1 MPDREEMQMDP
12 RAREEGFRDLE
23 RVSDEH
29 LANYAEECKREADEA
44 TSTERQEWQDYF
56 DLWEGDRDYTDKEKW
71 QSKMVIEKPF
81 AAVEQATAQIQRALL
96 DSPEFLRVEGVPS
109 VMGFPVAF
117 WEAYLRGALEKSKF
131 IPHYTDSVQVSFITG
146 IGSYMK
152 PRWNRFQAD
161 GVDLSFLS
169 ISNVLPWKIYRDP
182 NSKPREQWSGMY
194 LIHSDQVDLYR
205 LEQSPVYTNLDK
217 INPSGDSWEGRRE
230 GADRKR
236 NPEMYRSRF
245 RKSNLLDEFWGDVLD
260 ENGHLVATDVLY
272 AKIGKTIVRKPT
284 PSPIMSWD
292 TNTGRKRWPFVTP
305 IPFTHP
311 HRFEG
316 RGIIQQIV
324 DIILSYENGLN
335 LTSDAMNWKINNP
348 TEFDKMMLDNP
359 TDTKVMPGKGFT
371 RKSPGGTGTAVTP
384 LEFAKGINVPD
395 ILAYLEYLDKNY
407 QNNSFINEFVIGL
420 PGYRSDV
427 TKGEVQIK
435 TAQSLAIFDRMGR
448 LIEGA
453 GKDMCDLVYD
463 MLVQYTDRTTIP
475 VIGAALDERLTWALA
490 NAQPEVRF
498 ALMRADLQL
507 KFTGISQALQRSE
520 QLRRL
525 MQISVIAGGP
535 LFMGRLKN
543 PSQMLRSMIDLLGYS
558 STIQVND
565 QPVMPM
571 PQMIGPDGQPMPM
584 QAPGVAG
591 PVGGGTGG
599 HQHTGPRPEDVAG
612 GAPKLDEGGENLREQ
627 GLFQGSE

>member
-1 MPDREEMQMDP
+1 VPSLEEMRGDP
-12 RAREEGFRDLE
+12 AARNEGLSE
-23 RVSDEH
+23 LGSLSDAH
-29 LANYAEECKREADEA
+29 LANYLDECKKEAEEA

-81 AAVEQATAQIQRALL
+81 SAVEQATAQIQRALL

-109 VMGFPVAF
+109 VLGFPVAF
-117 WEAYLRGALEKSKF
+117 WESYIRGALDKSKF
-131 IPHYTDSVQVSFITG
+131 IAHYTDSVQVSFITG

-161 GVDLSFLS
+161 GTNLSFLS
-169 ISNVLPWKIYRDP
+169 IGNVLPWKIYRDP

-194 LIHSDQVDLYR
+194 LIHSDMVDLYR
-205 LEQSPVYTNLDK
+205 LEQSPVYENLDQ
-217 INPSGDSWEGRRE
+217 ISGGESDDGRRE
-230 GADRKR
+230 GRDKKR
-236 NPEMYRSRF
+236 NPDMYRSRF
-245 RKSNLLDEFWGDVLD
+245 RKSVLLDEFWGDVLD

-272 AKIGKTIVRKPT
+272 AKVGKTIVRRPK

-292 TNTGRKRWPFVTP
+292 TNTGRKRWPFIAP

-316 RGIIQQIV
+316 RGLVQQIV

-348 TEFDKMMLDNP
+348 TEFDKSLMDNP
-359 TDTKVMPGKGFT
+359 TDTKVIPGKGFT
-371 RKSPGGTGTAVTP
+371 RKSPSGSGSAVKP
-384 LEFAKGINVPD
+384 LEFASTIKIPD

-448 LIEGA
+448 LIESA

-463 MLVQYTDRTTIP
+463 MLVQYTDRTTLP
-475 VIGAALDERLTWALA
+475 VIGGALDERLTMALA
-490 NAQPEVRF
+490 SAPPQVRF

-535 LFMGRLKN
+535 LFQGRLEN
-543 PSQMLRSMIDLLGYS
+543 PSDMLRTMIDLLGYS
-558 STIQVND
+558 STIHVSD
-565 QPVMPM
+565 QPLIQPPSML
-571 PQMIGPDGQPMPM
+571 GPNGNIVPIPPP
-584 QAPGVAG
+584 ASP
-591 PVGGGTGG
+591 GGGPGAAG
-599 HQHTGPRPEDVAG
+599 VSNSQPRGV
-612 GAPKLDEGGENLREQ
+612 GAPPKLNAGENVDLPNEQ